1 MLQAF
6 EFEYL
11 SFYNPISF
19 FEPMRWQP
27 RLTAL
32 QSPGNRAIEGMRT
45 EERIFIMNIARKL
58 FSAGLAAAT
67 AAALAACT
75 TTGPSEPPMAAT
87 PKGVEGSW
95 IDAKG
100 TGLSTFAGGSF
111 KTVATDTGQKLADG
125 TYTMT
130 GATSV
135 EINGT
140 SLIRQ
145 TPVSFN
151 CLMVSTSQ
159 LNCTSGTGQNFVLT
173 RRA

>member
-1 MLQAF
+1 
-6 EFEYL
+6 
-11 SFYNPISF
+11 
-19 FEPMRWQP
+19 
-27 RLTAL
+27 
-32 QSPGNRAIEGMRT
+32 
-45 EERIFIMNIARKL
+45 MNIARKFL
-58 FSAGLAAAT
+58 SISVAAATVVGLAACAT
-67 AAALAACT
+67 S
-75 TTGPSEPPMAAT
+75 GPDEPPMAAA

-100 TGLSTFAGGSF
+100 TGLSTFTGGKF
-111 KTVATDTGQKLADG
+111 TTVATDTGQKLADG
-125 TYTMT
+125 SYTLT

-159 LNCTSGTGQNFVLT
+159 LNCTSAAGQNFVLT
-173 RRA
+173 RRV

>member
-1 MLQAF
+1 M
-6 EFEYL
+6 
-11 SFYNPISF
+11 
-19 FEPMRWQP
+19 
-27 RLTAL
+27 T
-32 QSPGNRAIEGMRT
+32 
-45 EERIFIMNIARKL
+45 IARKIL
-58 FSAGLAAAT
+58 SMSVAAATMVGLAACAT
-67 AAALAACT
+67 S
-75 TTGPSEPPMAAT
+75 GPDEPSIGVA

-100 TGLSTFAGGSF
+100 TGLSTFAGGTF
-111 KTVATDTGQKLADG
+111 TTVATDTGQKLSDG

-135 EINGT
+135 EIHGT

-151 CLMVSTSQ
+151 CLLVSTSQ
-159 LNCTSGTGQNFVLT
+159 LNCTSGSGQNFVLT

>member
-1 MLQAF
+1 M
-6 EFEYL
+6 
-11 SFYNPISF
+11 
-19 FEPMRWQP
+19 
-27 RLTAL
+27 T
-32 QSPGNRAIEGMRT
+32 
-45 EERIFIMNIARKL
+45 IARKVL
-58 FSAGLAAAT
+58 SVGAAG
-67 AAALAACT
+67 ALATMLAGCM
-75 TTGPSEPPMAAT
+75 TGGPEAPPMASG

-100 TGLSTFAGGSF
+100 TGLSTFAAGSF
-111 KTVATDTGQKLADG
+111 ATVATDTGQKLAEG
-125 TYTMT
+125 SYTMT

-135 EINGT
+135 EIHGT

-159 LNCTSGTGQNFVLT
+159 LNCTSAAGQNFVLT